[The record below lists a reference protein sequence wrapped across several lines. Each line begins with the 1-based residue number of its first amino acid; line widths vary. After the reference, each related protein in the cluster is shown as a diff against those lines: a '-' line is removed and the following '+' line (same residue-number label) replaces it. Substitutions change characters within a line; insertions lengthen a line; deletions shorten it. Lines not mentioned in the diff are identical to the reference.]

1 MNKVTIKTIKGNKY
15 YTTSVTKDGKT
26 KIIYGKTKKELKE
39 KYEAYTKKLEER
51 ASYNLNKDLKLKT
64 AIEEYKEYKSTRI
77 KATSLLNI
85 GMALD
90 KLYKYFGDI
99 NLSDIDTLML
109 NKFFNSL
116 GTSPGSLQTTRL
128 YLNSFFK
135 FYKLNRNIAYN
146 PVEAL
151 ELPKVKSNSIEEE
164 AKTLEED
171 EAILEAINNSS
182 KYKLPLLILY
192 NTGIRAGELLALTA
206 KDVDLKN
213 RTININKT
221 WARYKEE
228 GVWVEGNQPPKCSYS
243 NRTVY
248 FPDSLVEL
256 LKEHMKYRKGR
267 LFTTGVQTL
276 NNQLKRI
283 TEDKSIHCHTLRHMY
298 ATRFYNKGMSLK
310 TLKAVLGHAPNSDL
324 TVTVYAK
331 LSESTIEEEIRK
343 FI

>member
-15 YTTSVTKDGKT
+15 YTTSVTKEGKT
-26 KIIYGKTKKELKE
+26 KIIYAKTKKELKE

-51 ASYNLNKDLKLKT
+51 ASYNLSKDLKLKT

-85 GMALD
+85 GLALD

-116 GTSPGSLQTTRL
+116 ETSAGSKKTTRL

-135 FYKLNRNIAYN
+135 FYRLNRNIAYN

-151 ELPKVKSNSIEEE
+151 ELPKKEEKE
-164 AKTLEED
+164 ELQWTLELD
-171 EAILEAINNSS
+171 EEVLEAIRKDK

-192 NTGIRAGELLALTA
+192 TTGIRIGELLGITPQ
-206 KDVDLKN
+206 DIDLKAK
-213 RTININKT
+213 TISINKT
-221 WARYKEE
+221 LARWKDSD
-228 GVWVEGNQPPKCSYS
+228 GTINQELTSTKNKYS
-243 NRTVY
+243 NRIVY
-248 FPDSLVEL
+248 INDEIVDL
-256 LKEHMKYRKGR
+256 LKPYLKYRKGGR
-267 LFTTGVQTL
+267 IFTMTVSTMNNAIKRIKPGLHNHSLRHFAACRWYNSGISLKAIKKILGHSPNSTVTL
-276 NNQLKRI
+276 NI
-283 TEDKSIHCHTLRHMY
+283 
-298 ATRFYNKGMSLK
+298 
-310 TLKAVLGHAPNSDL
+310 
-324 TVTVYAK
+324 YAK
-331 LSESTIEEEIRK
+331 LNDSTVEEEIRK